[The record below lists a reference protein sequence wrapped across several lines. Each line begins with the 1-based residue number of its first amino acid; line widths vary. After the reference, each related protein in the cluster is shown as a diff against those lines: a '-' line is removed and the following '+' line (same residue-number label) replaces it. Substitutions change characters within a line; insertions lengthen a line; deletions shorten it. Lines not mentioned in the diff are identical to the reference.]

1 MSVARR
7 RVVRAPAARNFV
19 IMRILIGSIITLV
32 IVASVSVASGQ
43 VAPEDRGAPALTGRY
58 VLAGAS
64 EEARETVHRAIDE
77 AVGEMSFFVRRVA
90 RSRLREK
97 NPVRRELEIDVSGDM
112 VTVAY
117 GDQRYRSPEGRWQT
131 VTATGEQVQLL
142 HQLRGNR
149 LYQTF
154 RSDDGEKLTVYTL
167 SDDGRFLWLDVTV
180 RSPQL
185 PSPLTYRLSYRR
197 TSPDRDPVATR

>member
-1 MSVARR
+1 
-7 RVVRAPAARNFV
+7 
-19 IMRILIGSIITLV
+19 MRTLIGSIIALAV
-32 IVASVSVASGQ
+32 VAFASIASGQ
-43 VAPEDRGAPALTGRY
+43 RGESELSGRY
-58 VLAGAS
+58 VLATS
-64 EEARETVHRAIDE
+64 QREAQQAVYGAIDE
-77 AVGEMSFFVRRVA
+77 AVGEMSFFLRPFA
-90 RSRLREK
+90 RNRLREK
-97 NPVRRELEIDVSGDM
+97 NPVRRELEIDVSGNM

-117 GDQRYRSPEGRWQT
+117 GEQRYRTPEGRWQT

-167 SDDGRFLWLDVTV
+167 SDDGRFVWLDVTV

-197 TSPDRDPVATR
+197 TSPDRDPVAAR